1 MSHLLSQ
8 REAARVWGVG
18 RATLQRAISAGEL
31 SVSSEKLIDP
41 AEMLRVYGEPKRNSG
56 PAQSRQTG
64 PLGPADEP
72 PLNRPAQAA
81 QAAQAAHQAIL
92 EATVEARDREIALL
106 KANLEDLRSQ
116 VRLLTHEMP
125 EKKRRWWIFS

>member
-56 PAQSRQTG
+56 PAPSRQTG

-72 PLNRPAQAA
+72 PRNQP
-81 QAAQAAHQAIL
+81 AQAAHQAIL

-125 EKKRRWWIFS
+125 EKKRRWWIFG